1 MSRDSETAVGHE
13 LQDSRCGAE
22 EESTQTSITEGES
35 DAELNTFIKMRNK
48 ADKDTEVRNKC
59 TCTMRC
65 ANTNKELSKRIYF
78 TAVIQVNS
86 ESHLNMGI

>member
-1 MSRDSETAVGHE
+1 MSRDNETAVGRE

-22 EESTQTSITEGES
+22 KERTTWSSTQTSISITEGES

-59 TCTMRC
+59 TC
-65 ANTNKELSKRIYF
+65 F
-78 TAVIQVNS
+78 T
-86 ESHLNMGI
+86 